1 MNPRVIRTFLVLV
14 ALGALVGALGAIIEP
29 APEVEI
35 TYAYSP
41 DAKSLLEPLIAEFN
55 NAEKVAG
62 GHRVKVT
69 TTEVEGVPSGT
80 AVKEIVKGTRKPVVW
95 TPASSLWGRLLAA
108 RYGKALVPESNP
120 SLVTSPQVVAMFKAS
135 AFDKGLSSPEQPLS
149 RILEL
154 ATSGDPKL
162 KLAHT
167 KPDASTSGLSAVL
180 SEFDLVANKRGAEL
194 SEEDVLGAEQ
204 RKDVEL
210 IESSIVHYVDI
221 GKEFVDLWCR
231 YGAPFADAAYIQETT
246 FLEANRVCHGRLI
259 AFYPNDVP
267 MVANYPYMVLD
278 APWVSSDQRE
288 AADVFGQWL
297 QDRLSG
303 DCSSVRGAGFRKD
316 DCVPPGVPRPR
327 GVDLPAP
334 RVIEAVQGA
343 WADLRRPANVMLVID
358 TTQQMAR
365 GGQIE
370 LLKRALSSD
379 ERSAE
384 PFVGCPS
391 NRDRVGML
399 LFGREQDPS
408 VETPVSLDGYTIEQ
422 RVRLTREISHLAEE
436 RGNAT
441 LYDAI
446 HAALG
451 TAGMQDPATINTI
464 VLLSFGA
471 DDGSSKVSH
480 AELAAELKSLQVQI
494 VAVSY
499 GDRPLAA
506 LDELVGESQG
516 RHYNDP
522 TRVNNDPADVAS
534 VSRFICQYL

>member
-1 MNPRVIRTFLVLV
+1 
-14 ALGALVGALGAIIEP
+14 
-29 APEVEI
+29 
-35 TYAYSP
+35 
-41 DAKSLLEPLIAEFN
+41 
-55 NAEKVAG
+55 
-62 GHRVKVT
+62 
-69 TTEVEGVPSGT
+69 
-80 AVKEIVKGTRKPVVW
+80 
-95 TPASSLWGRLLAA
+95 
-108 RYGKALVPESNP
+108 
-120 SLVTSPQVVAMFKAS
+120 
-135 AFDKGLSSPEQPLS
+135 
-149 RILEL
+149 
-154 ATSGDPKL
+154 
-162 KLAHT
+162 
-167 KPDASTSGLSAVL
+167 
-180 SEFDLVANKRGAEL
+180 
-194 SEEDVLGAEQ
+194 
-204 RKDVEL
+204 
-210 IESSIVHYVDI
+210 
-221 GKEFVDLWCR
+221 
-231 YGAPFADAAYIQETT
+231 
-246 FLEANRVCHGRLI
+246 
-259 AFYPNDVP
+259 
-267 MVANYPYMVLD
+267 
-278 APWVSSDQRE
+278 
-288 AADVFGQWL
+288 
-297 QDRLSG
+297 
-303 DCSSVRGAGFRKD
+303 
-316 DCVPPGVPRPR
+316 
-327 GVDLPAP
+327 
-334 RVIEAVQGA
+334 
-343 WADLRRPANVMLVID
+343 MLVID